1 MDGIAM
7 KPVFVELHGV
17 TFVLDR
23 SGEVEASTE
32 SNAKIESEHLS
43 NILLFFLLREIQALN
58 GALRDAASPNTTSF
72 TNGIFPS

>member
-23 SGEVEASTE
+23 SGELEASTE

>member
-1 MDGIAM
+1 M

-23 SGEVEASTE
+23 SGELEASTE

-58 GALRDAASPNTTSF
+58 GTLRDAASPSTTGFPS
-72 TNGIFPS
+72 GIFPS

>member
-1 MDGIAM
+1 MDGVAM

-23 SGEVEASTE
+23 SGELEASTE
-32 SNAKIESEHLS
+32 SNTKIAPEHLS

-58 GALRDAASPNTTSF
+58 GTLRDAASLSTTSF
-72 TNGIFPS
+72 TDRIFPS